1 MKRIQRINRVSR
13 KRPPR
18 QSKLL
23 PIAIIIVAGAFSVQ
37 MVLMGALFTAAGAS
51 AIGYYHNVTTQG
63 LVRLRHAPTLV
74 NVQPTTILDRH
85 GRVLWKISD
94 SSRGLHRNV
103 PLAQIPLY
111 MKEAVIATE
120 DKTFYT
126 NPGFEPNALVRALLI
141 DLQYHG
147 AVEGASG
154 ITQQIV
160 KQQVLSNQRSVQRK
174 LQEILIAYAVS
185 RPHSGFTKNDIL
197 SLYLNTVYFGHQA
210 YGVEAAARVFFG
222 KDVWTLDLAQC
233 AFLAGLVQAPS
244 AYDPLGPNG
253 PALAR
258 ARMHEVL
265 NRMLAQRY
273 ITPGQLRAALAE
285 GDRFVFSIPRWR
297 LTTSRSLA
305 PYWTDWI
312 KHLLTY
318 GPAQDSSWYTDPTLA
333 AIVARAGG
341 LAAGLTIKTT
351 LDLDMYRHA
360 EQIMNSQVS
369 YLAGNNVSDAAVVT
383 LDPKTAECL
392 AMVGGLDY
400 YSSASGSQYNMAA
413 VPRSPGSSF
422 KAYTYVTAFEQGW
435 YPAKIVL
442 DTPQT
447 WPDGSE
453 PGGVYAPSNYDR
465 SWHGALTVR
474 MALANSYNVPAVKT
488 IAAIGVAPVLKTA
501 QQMGVWNLRGR
512 HAGLALTLGSIP
524 VPLWQMAQAYNTF
537 ANGGVFRPMAS
548 ILSIKDAQGT
558 TLYTYHP
565 PRGVQ
570 VVAPQYAYLITSILK
585 DNYARQLAFG
595 VNSVLQLDRPAAA
608 KTGTSQ
614 FFKDNLTIGYTPNLL
629 TATWVGNADDSPMN
643 NIEGIDGAGPIWHDM
658 MEWSFS
664 HLNLPV
670 QDFVPPPGV
679 MLARVSSAGDYVP
692 NSCTAWSM
700 TDVFAAGTLPHV
712 YDPCTEDNH
721 LRERAY
727 ANDFSLDGGTTGN
740 TLGAPALLKPL
751 AGQTPLAGVPG
762 APLASGSSGLL
773 SQRPTASMNLCGG
786 RYYTYQSVYVNGQ
799 LEWRYT
805 CH

>member
-23 PIAIIIVAGAFSVQ
+23 PIAIIIVAGALSVQ
-37 MVLMGALFTAAGAS
+37 MALMGAFFTAAGAS
-51 AIGYYHNVTTQG
+51 AIGYYHNVATQG

-74 NVQPTTILDRH
+74 NVKPTTILDRH

-103 PLAQIPLY
+103 PLAQIPLS
-111 MKEAVIATE
+111 MKQAIIATE

-253 PALAR
+253 PAR
-258 ARMHEVL
+258 AKIRMHEVL
-265 NRMLAQRY
+265 DRMLAQRY

-297 LTTSRSLA
+297 FTTSRSLA

-312 KHLLTY
+312 RHLLTY
-318 GPAQDSSWYTDPTLA
+318 GPAQDASWYTNPILA

-341 LAAGLTIKTT
+341 LASGLTIKTT

-360 EQIMNSQVS
+360 EQVMKNQVS

-422 KAYTYVTAFEQGW
+422 KAYTYLTAFEQGW

-442 DTPQT
+442 DMPQT
-447 WPDGSE
+447 WPDTSE

-474 MALANSYNVPAVKT
+474 M
-488 IAAIGVAPVLKTA
+488 
-501 QQMGVWNLRGR
+501 
-512 HAGLALTLGSIP
+512 TL
-524 VPLWQMAQAYNTF
+524 

-570 VVAPQYAYLITSILK
+570 VVAPQYTYLITSILK

-595 VNSVLQLDRPAAA
+595 TNSVLQLDRPAAA

-643 NIEGIDGAGPIWHDM
+643 YIEGIDGAGPIWHDM

-664 HLNLPV
+664 HLHLPV
-670 QDFVPPPGV
+670 QDFIPPPGV
-679 MLARVSSAGDYVP
+679 MLARVSSAGDYIP
-692 NSCTAWSM
+692 NACTAWSI
-700 TDVFAAGTLPHV
+700 TDVFAAGTLPHA

-751 AGQTPLAGVPG
+751 AGGPG
-762 APLASGSSGLL
+762 APLARGSSGLL

-799 LEWRYT
+799 LQWRYT
-805 CH
+805 CQ

>member
-23 PIAIIIVAGAFSVQ
+23 PVAIIIAAGVLTVQ
-37 MVLMGALFTAAGAS
+37 LALVGALFTAAGAS
-51 AIGYYHNVTTQG
+51 AVGYYNHVAAQG

-74 NVQPTTILDRH
+74 NVRPTTILDRY
-85 GRVLWKISD
+85 GRVLWQISD
-94 SSRGLHRNV
+94 SSRGLHKNV
-103 PLAQIPLY
+103 PLAQIPLA
-111 MKEAVIATE
+111 MKEAIVATE

-126 NPGFEPNALVRALLI
+126 NPGFEPNALVRALLF
-141 DLQYHG
+141 DLRYH
-147 AVEGASG
+147 AAIEGASG

-160 KQQVLSNQRSVQRK
+160 KRLVLSDQRSVQRK

-185 RPHSGFTKNDIL
+185 RPHSGFTKNEIL
-197 SLYLNTVYFGHQA
+197 SLYLNTVFFGHQA

-253 PALAR
+253 PAR
-258 ARMHEVL
+258 AKIRMHEVL
-265 NRMLAQRY
+265 DRMLAQRY
-273 ITPGQLRAALAE
+273 ITPMQLRAALAE
-285 GDRFVFSIPRWR
+285 GDTFVFSIPRWR

-312 KHLLTY
+312 RHLLTY
-318 GPAQDSSWYTDPTLA
+318 GPAQDASWYTDPTLA

-341 LAAGLTIKTT
+341 LAAGLTITTT

-360 EQIMNSQVS
+360 EQVMNAQVS
-369 YLAGNNVSDAAVVT
+369 YLAGNNVNDAAVVT
-383 LDPKTAECL
+383 LDPKPAESL

-413 VPRSPGSSF
+413 IPRSPGSSF

-447 WPDGSE
+447 WPDSSE
-453 PGGVYAPSNYDR
+453 PGGVYAPTNYDH

-474 MALANSYNVPAVKT
+474 LALANSYNVPAVKT
-488 IAAIGVAPVLKTA
+488 IAAIGVAPVQTTA

-512 HAGLALTLGSIP
+512 HGAGLALTLGSIP

-537 ANGGVFRPMAS
+537 ANGGVLRPMAS
-548 ILSIKDAQGT
+548 VLSIKDAHGT

-570 VVAPQYAYLITSILK
+570 VVAPQYDYLITSILK

-595 VNSVLQLDRPAAA
+595 ANSVLQLDRPAAA

-629 TATWVGNADDSPMN
+629 TATWVGNADDSPMVN
-643 NIEGIDGAGPIWHDM
+643 VEGVDGAGPIWHDL
-658 MEWSFS
+658 MEWTLQYR
-664 HLNLPV
+664 HLPAET
-670 QDFVPPPGV
+670 FAVPPGIV
-679 MLARVSSAGDYVP
+679 LAHVSSSGY
-692 NSCTAWSM
+692 
-700 TDVFAAGTLPHV
+700 
-712 YDPCTEDNH
+712 
-721 LRERAY
+721 RA
-727 ANDFSLDGGTTGN
+727 D
-740 TLGAPALLKPL
+740 
-751 AGQTPLAGVPG
+751 
-762 APLASGSSGLL
+762 
-773 SQRPTASMNLCGG
+773 
-786 RYYTYQSVYVNGQ
+786 
-799 LEWRYT
+799 
-805 CH
+805 